1 MMEVLGNV
9 ILTLVIGITV
19 MVTAFAIIQKIF
31 EEYRKSQKETA
42 EALTKAISEIPK
54 VVTDTVSLL
63 TKIENERKEQEKY
76 NAWKHAEMNENR
88 NEKMR
93 LDMSQPKNWII

>member
-54 VVTDTVSLL
+54 
-63 TKIENERKEQEKY
+63 QEKY